1 MSQTKMFYM
10 PTRIVHGLGSA
21 EALSVQVKAAGGS
34 KAFVCT
40 DKGLT
45 AAGVT
50 AAVTAQLDSAGL
62 PYVLFDE
69 VEEDPG
75 VRTVSAGVEAFTEG
89 GCDLVVAL
97 GGGSP
102 MCAGKGIALVAAN
115 GGTLTDYEGFN
126 KSAGRPHPV
135 IAMPTTAG
143 SGTEV
148 SRVTILTD
156 EARNFKMSILDERT
170 YPTVA
175 ILDGALMATLPAGP
189 ALVAGMDALAHAL
202 DALWSIGATEF
213 SDGLA
218 TEAAATIFRDLP
230 IAALSG
236 DLSAK
241 QRMLEASSIANMA
254 LGVALP
260 GLAHVLS
267 QPLGRLHL
275 SHGLATGIMLPYTME
290 FNLPVAAH
298 KMAPVARLLGDEGGD
313 RELAEGLLERLW
325 DLMDEVGFPT
335 CLDPA
340 VVTDDEL
347 PILVEQ
353 CTKVV
358 NYRLNLRNAPPADLE
373 QLYRRALARGV
384 GGV

>member
-1 MSQTKMFYM
+1 MNQATKSFYM
-10 PTRIVHGLGSA
+10 PTRIVHGLGSVGDLP
-21 EALSVQVKAAGGS
+21 ELIGQAGGS
-34 KAFVCT
+34 KTLVCS
-40 DKGLT
+40 DKGLS

-50 AAVTAQLDSAGL
+50 AAVTAHLDAAGTS
-62 PYVLFDE
+62 YVLFDD

-75 VRTVSAGVEAFTEG
+75 VATVAAGVKVFSDE

-102 MCAGKGIALVAAN
+102 MCAGKGVALVAAN
-115 GGTLTDYEGFN
+115 GGVLTDYEGFN
-126 KSAGRPHPV
+126 RSAGPPHPV
-135 IAMPTTAG
+135 IAIPTTAG

-156 EARNFKMSILDERT
+156 EARNFKMSIIDERT

-175 ILDGALMATLPAGP
+175 LLDGQLMASLPARP

-202 DALWSIGATEF
+202 DALWSIGATQF
-213 SDGLA
+213 SDSLA
-218 TEAAATIFRDLP
+218 VEAAATIFRDLP
-230 IAALSG
+230 TAALTS
-236 DLSAK
+236 DLNAK

-275 SHGLATGIMLPYTME
+275 SHGLATGIMLPYAME

-298 KMAPVARLLGDEGGD
+298 KLAPISRLLGDEGTD
-313 RELAEGLLERLW
+313 RELADLLLERLW
-325 DLMDEVGFPT
+325 MLMEEVGFPT
-335 CLDPA
+335 TLDA
-340 VVTDDEL
+340 EVVTEDEL
-347 PILVEQ
+347 PLLVEQ

-358 NYRLNLRNAPPADLE
+358 NYRLNMRNAPPADLE
-373 QLYRRALARGV
+373 GLYRRAIEKG
-384 GGV
+384 

>member
-1 MSQTKMFYM
+1 MTQVSRLFYM
-10 PTRIVHGLGSA
+10 PTRIVHGLGSVS
-21 EALSVQVKAAGGS
+21 ALAAQIKAAGGK

-45 AAGVT
+45 SAGITARVT
-50 AAVTAQLDSAGL
+50 AVLDEAGM
-62 PYVLFDE
+62 PYVVFDD

-75 VRTVSAGVEAFTEG
+75 VKTVSAGVTAFAAE
-89 GCDLVVAL
+89 GCDVVVAL

-115 GGTLTDYEGFN
+115 GGTLTDYEGFQ
-126 KSAGRPHPV
+126 KAAKAPYPV
-135 IAMPTTAG
+135 IAIPTTAG

-148 SRVTILTD
+148 SKVTILSD

-170 YPTVA
+170 FPTVA
-175 ILDGALMATLPAGP
+175 ILDGSLMESLPAWP

-202 DALWSIGATEF
+202 DALWSVGATDF

-218 TEAAATIFRDLP
+218 TTSAATIFEVLP
-230 IAALSG
+230 KAALTS
-236 DLSAK
+236 DLAAK
-241 QRMLEASSIANMA
+241 QQMLEASSIANMA
-254 LGVALP
+254 TGTALP

-275 SHGLATGIMLPYTME
+275 SHGLATGIMLPYAMD

-298 KMAPVARLLGDEGGD
+298 KLAPLARLLGEEGTD
-313 RELAEGLLERLW
+313 RDLAEYVLDRLW
-325 DLMDEVGFPT
+325 RLMHDVGFPT
-335 CLDPA
+335 GLDSAKVPQEEIPA
-340 VVTDDEL
+340 
-347 PILVEQ
+347 LVDQ

-358 NYRLNLRNAPPADLE
+358 NYRLNLRQASPADLTL
-373 QLYRRALARGV
+373 LYRRALGEE
-384 GGV
+384 

>member
-1 MSQTKMFYM
+1 MTQASKMFYI
-10 PTRIVHGLGSA
+10 PTRIVHGLGSVA
-21 EALSVQVKAAGGS
+21 ALPSHVKPLGGT
-34 KAFVCT
+34 KVLLCT

-45 AAGVT
+45 KAGITEKV
-50 AAVTAQLDSAGL
+50 AAQLAEGDV
-62 PYVLFDE
+62 PYVVFDD

-75 VRTVSAGVEAFTEG
+75 VKTVAAGVDVLKSE

-126 KSAGRPHPV
+126 KAAGPPLPV
-135 IAMPTTAG
+135 IAVPTTAG

-170 YPTVA
+170 YPEIA
-175 ILDGALMATLPAGP
+175 LLDAELMASLPERP
-189 ALVAGMDALAHAL
+189 ALVAGMDALAHGL
-202 DALWSIGATEF
+202 DALWSVGATQF
-213 SDGLA
+213 SDALA
-218 TEAAATIFRDLP
+218 TESSATFMRDLPAAATTDDM
-230 IAALSG
+230 A
-236 DLSAK
+236 AK
-241 QRMLEASSIANMA
+241 QRTLEASSIANIA
-254 LGVALP
+254 LGTALP

-290 FNLPVAAH
+290 YNLDVAAH
-298 KMAPVARLLGDEGGD
+298 KIAPVARLLGESGD
-313 RELAEGLLERLW
+313 DRTLAESLLQRLW
-325 DLMDEVGFPT
+325 DMMEAVGFPT
-335 CLDPA
+335 GLDPE

-347 PILVEQ
+347 PVLVQQ
-353 CTKVV
+353 CTQVV
-358 NYRLNLRNAPPADLE
+358 NYKLNMREAPPEELE
-373 QLYRRALARGV
+373 RLYKRARGE
-384 GGV
+384 G

>member
-1 MSQTKMFYM
+1 VPY
-10 PTRIVHGLGSA
+10 
-21 EALSVQVKAAGGS
+21 
-34 KAFVCT
+34 
-40 DKGLT
+40 
-45 AAGVT
+45 
-50 AAVTAQLDSAGL
+50 AV
-62 PYVLFDE
+62 FDD

-75 VRTVSAGVEAFTEG
+75 VRTVTAGVEAFAAN

-115 GGTLTDYEGFN
+115 GGTLTDFEGVN
-126 KSAGRPHPV
+126 KSAGPPHPV
-135 IAMPTTAG
+135 VAIPTTAG

-148 SRVTILTD
+148 SRVTILTN

-175 ILDGALMATLPAGP
+175 ILDGELMASLPAGP

-202 DALWSIGATEF
+202 DALWSVGATEF

-218 TEAAATIFRDLP
+218 TEAAATIIRDLP
-230 IAALSG
+230 VAALTG
-236 DLSAK
+236 DLNAK

-254 LGVALP
+254 LGIALP

-275 SHGLATGIMLPYTME
+275 SHGLATGIMLPYAME

-298 KMAPVARLLGDEGGD
+298 KIAPVARLLGDEGTD
-313 RELAEGLLERLW
+313 RELAEALLERLW

-335 CLDPA
+335 CLDPE

-358 NYRLNLRNAPPADLE
+358 NYRLNIRNAPPADLE
-373 QLYRRALARGV
+373 RLYRRALAKG
-384 GGV
+384 

>member
-1 MSQTKMFYM
+1 MTQASKMFYI
-10 PTRIVHGLGSA
+10 PTRIVHGLGSVA
-21 EALSVQVKAAGGS
+21 TLASHVKPLGGT
-34 KAFVCT
+34 KVMLCT

-45 AAGVT
+45 GAGITEKV
-50 AAVTAQLDSAGL
+50 AAQLAEGDV
-62 PYVLFDE
+62 PYVVFDD

-75 VRTVSAGVEAFTEG
+75 VKTVAAGVDVLKSE

-126 KSAGRPHPV
+126 KAAGPPLPV
-135 IAMPTTAG
+135 IAVPTTAG

-170 YPTVA
+170 YPEIA
-175 ILDGALMATLPAGP
+175 LLDAELMASLPERP
-189 ALVAGMDALAHAL
+189 ALVAGMDALAHGL
-202 DALWSIGATEF
+202 DALWSVGATQF
-213 SDGLA
+213 SDALA
-218 TEAAATIFRDLP
+218 TESSAVFMRDLPAAATTDDL
-230 IAALSG
+230 
-236 DLSAK
+236 DAK
-241 QRMLEASSIANMA
+241 QRTLEASSIANVA
-254 LGVALP
+254 LGTALP

-290 FNLPVAAH
+290 YNLDVAAH
-298 KMAPVARLLGDEGGD
+298 KIAPVARLLGESGD
-313 RELAEGLLERLW
+313 DRALAEALLQRLW
-325 DLMDEVGFPT
+325 DMMESVGFPT
-335 CLDPA
+335 GLDPD

-347 PILVEQ
+347 PVLVEQ
-353 CTKVV
+353 CTQVV
-358 NYRLNLRNAPPADLE
+358 NYKLNMREAPPEELE
-373 QLYRRALARGV
+373 RLYKRARGE
-384 GGV
+384 G

>member
-1 MSQTKMFYM
+1 MSQPKMFFM
-10 PTRIVHGLGSA
+10 PTRIVHGLGSI
-21 EALSVQVKAAGGS
+21 EALPAQVKAAGGS
-34 KAFVCT
+34 KPFVCT

-50 AAVTAQLDSAGL
+50 AAVTAHLDAAGM
-62 PYVLFDE
+62 PHTLFDE

-75 VRTVSAGVEAFTEG
+75 VRAVTAGVEAFAEA

-135 IAMPTTAG
+135 IAIPTTAG

-175 ILDGALMATLPAGP
+175 ILDGQLMASLPAAP

-202 DALWSIGATEF
+202 DAIWSVGATQF

-218 TEAAATIFRDLP
+218 TESAATIFRDLP
-230 IAALSG
+230 TAALTG
-236 DLSAK
+236 DLNAK

-275 SHGLATGIMLPYTME
+275 SHGLATGIMLPYAME

-298 KMAPVARLLGDEGGD
+298 KIAPVARLLGDEGTD
-313 RELAEGLLERLW
+313 RELAESLLERLW

-335 CLDPA
+335 CLDPD
-340 VVTDDEL
+340 VVTDEEL

-358 NYRLNLRNAPPADLE
+358 NYRLNMRNAPPADLE
-373 QLYRRALARGV
+373 RLYRRALA
-384 GGV
+384 GG